1 MNKNILSLL
10 VIMTCYFAI
19 GQNNKTSFF
28 NKLKCS
34 KYISDGN
41 ERYNIGRTYD
51 AFMLYKQ
58 ALTADPYSWK
68 AYYLLATTEF
78 DLNNFNDAKVDM
90 DTALSL
96 AKTKADGEMH
106 FLAAKIYQNLNLIE
120 NALEFYKKSK
130 EQLGER
136 GSKEFEIPSFIAQC
150 EFALNEEKNGVKN
163 LRKPFSINTKYD
175 EYGPILIAKGKK
187 LFFTARQSET
197 TGGNLNPEDQL
208 FFEDIYYAEID
219 STTSE
224 FALVP
229 EVMEGINT
237 EGFDA
242 LNFVSRNGLY
252 ALGTVNTSA
261 SKEKTTESSD
271 LYEMTADEP
280 GVFAGMELLKNK
292 LINSTFFD
300 GAACITDS
308 LFIDE
313 DNYIQTL
320 YFVSDRNATKKLTDI
335 FYVEK
340 KNGIFSE
347 EIKVLPDVI
356 NTTGRETTPFIT
368 GDGRFLFFSSDALPG
383 MGGYDIYYSE
393 NIGGNW
399 SQPTNLGAAFNTVND
414 DTHFQI
420 YPELKKAVM
429 AGISE
434 NDGVFNYN
442 IFEVDLS
449 GLEYPFLNY

>member
-78 DLNNFNDAKVDM
+78 DLNNFNDAKVDI

-356 NTTGRETTPFIT
+356 NTTGRETTPYIT